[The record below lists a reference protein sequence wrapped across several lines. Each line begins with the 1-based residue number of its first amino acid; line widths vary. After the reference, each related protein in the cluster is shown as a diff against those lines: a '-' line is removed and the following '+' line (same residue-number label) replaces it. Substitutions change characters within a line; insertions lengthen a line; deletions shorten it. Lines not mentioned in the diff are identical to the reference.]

1 MARLPLQTLFLTL
14 MLAGG
19 LTLFGTGVRAQDA
32 PAAQTQN
39 GVSFISGG
47 VGQDDADAMRAA
59 AGRYNLHLLFAISGS
74 GDYLSGVHVT
84 IRDRQGQT
92 LVDTAADGPFFLA
105 ELKPGR
111 YRITADNAG
120 AAKSVTVAV
129 PASGAARQ
137 SFYWPPA
144 AAAR

>member
-1 MARLPLQTLFLTL
+1 MARLRLQTLFLTL

-19 LTLFGTGVRAQDA
+19 LTLFGAGVRAQDA
-32 PAAQTQN
+32 PQTQN

-59 AGRYNLHLLFAISGS
+59 AASYNLHLLFAISGN
-74 GDYLSGVHVT
+74 GDYLSDIHVT

-92 LVDTAADGPFFLA
+92 LVDTTADGPFFLA
-105 ELKPGR
+105 KLKPGS
-111 YRITADNAG
+111 YRVTADNAG
-120 AAKSVTVAV
+120 AAKTVTVAV
-129 PASGAARQ
+129 PPYGTARQ